1 MISYKRWR
9 RANKF
14 LSEVN
19 EIGDILLSNGNNTT
33 KGEFL
38 FFRHSLLH
46 LYRIYNSTVFL
57 SEARE
62 FLEEHAHNDCLTEV
76 QKVRAAI
83 AVLLLIALD
92 QAEGEGIDVAM
103 LSESVKKFGKGG
115 DA

>member
-62 FLEEHAHNDCLTEV
+62 FLEEHTHNDCLTEV

-83 AVLLLIALD
+83 AVLLLISLD
-92 QAEGEGIDVAM
+92 QAEDKGIDVAM
-103 LSESVKKFGKGG
+103 LSEAVSKFGKRR
-115 DA
+115 